1 VISDLETILLKIK
14 NFIMKT
20 ILTLLLSAGLFSASF
35 GQGNSQHKRHY
46 NRNDQYANSSNER
59 YDNRNDRRV
68 YNNRNV
74 SYKNQRA
81 IEIQRINRE
90 YNYKV
95 QSIENNRYMKNHQKK
110 RAIRDAK
117 KERINQIQMLNA
129 RYNDHN
135 NHGRYHDDRR

>member
-1 VISDLETILLKIK
+1 MILNIETTLLKIK
-14 NFIMKT
+14 KIIMKK

-35 GQGNSQHKRHY
+35 AQGNHRQRDRY
-46 NRNDQYANSSNER
+46 DRNDQYANASNDR
-59 YDNRNDRRV
+59 YENRNNRRV
-68 YNNRNV
+68 DNNRNV

-95 QSIENNRYMKNHQKK
+95 QSIENNRYMKNRQKK
-110 RAIRDAK
+110 LAIRDAK

-129 RYNDHN
+129 RYNGQN
-135 NHGRYHDDRR
+135 NHGKYNHGRR